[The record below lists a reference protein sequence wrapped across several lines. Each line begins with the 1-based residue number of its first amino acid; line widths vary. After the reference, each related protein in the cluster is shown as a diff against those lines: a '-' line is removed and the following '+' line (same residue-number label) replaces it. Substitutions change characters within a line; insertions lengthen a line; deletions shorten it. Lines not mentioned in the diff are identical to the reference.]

1 MENSNLATIN
11 LKSYAKINLRL
22 KIVGRNNSDYHL
34 IELITAILNLSD
46 DIALTPNLK
55 DFDEI
60 TELKFSTNIY
70 PFILNS
76 KENSLTKAL
85 KLIREKVKVDTFY
98 DITINKNIPA
108 GGGLGGG
115 SSNAATL
122 IKYFS
127 KLHRKNP
134 YELFSKKEINNIGTD
149 IHCFL
154 DSSNLIFQEN
164 IGDEVS
170 SLKINENSKLNKAL
184 LFFPKILSSSPLM
197 YSKFK
202 ELGEFSQKQFVKS
215 ELNDHE
221 LIKLIDNDFLNIF
234 LKLNPEIK
242 DFYNSIN
249 DLNLGVF
256 SLSGSGSTF
265 FLLPNTNLSPENY
278 HDINNISQKFSVKFI
293 ETKLNIINI

>member
-1 MENSNLATIN
+1 VENSNLATIN

-22 KIVGRNNSDYHL
+22 KIVGRNNFDYHL
-34 IELITAILNLSD
+34 IELITAISNLSD

-85 KLIREKVKVDTFY
+85 KLIREKVKVNTFY

-127 KLHRKNP
+127 KLHQKNP
-134 YELFSKKEINNIGTD
+134 YELFNKKEINNIGTD

-154 DSSNLIFQEN
+154 DSSNLIFQKN

-170 SLKINENSKLNKAL
+170 SLKINDNSKLNKAL

-197 YSKFK
+197 YAKFK
-202 ELGEFSQKQFVKS
+202 QLGEFSTIASV
-215 ELNDHE
+215 
-221 LIKLIDNDFLNIF
+221 
-234 LKLNPEIK
+234 
-242 DFYNSIN
+242 
-249 DLNLGVF
+249 NL
-256 SLSGSGSTF
+256 L
-265 FLLPNTNLSPENY
+265 Y
-278 HDINNISQKFSVKFI
+278 CI
-293 ETKLNIINI
+293 